1 MEDVKLAVRQQG
13 LVAFELY
20 GATYGSGGIGRES
33 TNFSVLAQSY
43 ITTQLQTDV
52 LTVKTEHALATNS
65 ASFFGTFEFL
75 ALSMLFFVVSL
86 CLFVHSLVLHHRI
99 ETEKKR
105 PLLDLLT
112 KSSSHVTSKRS
123 EESTEEN
130 EAFST
135 DDSCSSSSSGYQSP
149 TPTGVQV
156 EDLSKVQ
163 PCVTS
168 AEPCTAPIYGEKT
181 TFDDQISCMDGVH
194 LHLNALDGE
203 QEGSGIVHDAC
214 MALGGIVH
222 NVGERISN
230 QKHIF

>member
-1 MEDVKLAVRQQG
+1 MEDVKLAARQQG

-33 TNFSVLAQSY
+33 TNFSLLAQSY
-43 ITTQLQTDV
+43 FTTQLQTDV

-75 ALSMLFFVVSL
+75 ALSALFFVASL
-86 CLFVHSLVLHHRI
+86 CLFVHSLVSYRRI
-99 ETEKKR
+99 EAEKGT

-123 EESTEEN
+123 EESTEDN
-130 EAFST
+130 GAYSS
-135 DDSCSSSSSGYQSP
+135 DDSSSSGYQSP
-149 TPTGVQV
+149 TPTGAQV

-163 PCVTS
+163 PHVTR
-168 AEPCTAPIYGEKT
+168 AEPCTVPIYREET
-181 TFDDQISCMDGVH
+181 TIDEQLSCMHGVH
-194 LHLNALDGE
+194 IHLNALDGE
-203 QEGSGIVHDAC
+203 QERSGILHDAC

-222 NVGERISN
+222 NVGERIS
-230 QKHIF
+230 K